1 MIDAGAWIQ
10 GNADALLQA
19 TTEALSN
26 NRALQSHV
34 LEAVDAF
41 YKALLQAVV
50 TYDPTP
56 LYTVLYDWVEA
67 RTGPL
72 DQDTASLMPVLARI
86 KQATAEQ
93 IILRCEAADAVRLLL
108 TVDRVMTDALVFLAQ
123 VETEALMAATRA
135 QVQAAQVELEQ
146 VNKTKSDFI
155 AIAAHELKT
164 PLTVVE
170 GYTNMMQS
178 HVEGYSDD
186 LMTMYLEGIEKGMG
200 RLHDLIEDVVDVS
213 LLDLSMIE
221 MNFQP
226 VLLHPLLDAVEKRV
240 EQDVMTERKLTLT
253 IDRESIP
260 RYPTVGDPVQL
271 LKALDKVILNALK
284 YTPDGGEV
292 HVYAHDFP
300 GFGFI
305 DLMVQDSGIGI
316 EPANLTRIFDAFSGL
331 GDANLHSSGK
341 VKFKGA
347 GPGLGLPI
355 AKGIIEAHGGTIWAE
370 SAGYNEETHLGSTFH
385 IMIPMRN

>member
-10 GNADALLQA
+10 GNADALIQA

-26 NRALQSHV
+26 NRMLQTQV
-34 LEAVDAF
+34 ADAVDTF
-41 YKALLQAVV
+41 YKALLRAVV

-56 LYTVLYDWVEA
+56 LYTVLFDWVEA
-67 RTGPL
+67 RTGPI
-72 DQDTASLMPVLARI
+72 DEDSSSLMPVLARI

-93 IILRCEAADAVRLLL
+93 IIRRCAADDAVRLLL
-108 TVDRVMTDALVFLAQ
+108 TLDRIMTDALVFLAQ
-123 VETEALMAATRA
+123 VEAETLMAATRA
-135 QVQAAQVELEQ
+135 QVQAAQIELEQ
-146 VNKTKSDFI
+146 VAKTKSDFI

-170 GYTNMMQS
+170 GYANMMES
-178 HVEGYSDD
+178 HVEGYADETMS
-186 LMTMYLEGIEKGMG
+186 MYLEGIEKGMS
-200 RLHDLIEDVVDVS
+200 RLHELIEDVVDVS
-213 LLDLSMIE
+213 LLDLDMIE
-221 MNFQP
+221 MSFQP
-226 VLLHPLLDAVEKRV
+226 VLLHPLLDSVEKMV
-240 EQDVMTERKLTLT
+240 EQHVRPQRNVTLT
-253 IDRESIP
+253 IERESIP

-271 LKALDKVILNALK
+271 LKALDKVILNAIK

-292 HVYAHDFP
+292 RVYAHDFP

-305 DLMVQDSGIGI
+305 DLMVEDSGIGI
-316 EPANLTRIFDAFSGL
+316 EPANLTRIFDAFSGV

-370 SAGYNEETHLGSTFH
+370 SPGYNEETYPGSTFH